1 MRRTELLQLQQKLA
15 KTFRTFT
22 AKIGSRAETF
32 SYANKCT
39 GGALVDYTDHVILDV
54 ILNGLYD
61 TDIRREVL
69 AAQGILEKPLNDITL
84 LPPYSLSLLSRKKGG
99 FTKHRHYPLS
109 SRSGRRGN
117 TPLLPQYLQGLRGRG
132 PRLDQEIP
140 PNKSRLLQ
148 GQSPQQSHA
157 PCASPTINA
166 KRTLNNGCPAPTTT
180 HVAYSCPQRGAV
192 PQRPPE
198 LLFPCWPENN
208 AKMKAPFVGQKN
220 TSTR

>member
-1 MRRTELLQLQQKLA
+1 MHRWSFGRLHRPCHPWCHPKWTLWHGHQEGSACRTGHPWETVKRYYPSSSLFTVSSFQK
-15 KTFRTFT
+15 KKEF
-22 AKIGSRAETF
+22 
-32 SYANKCT
+32 
-39 GGALVDYTDHVILDV
+39 
-54 ILNGLYD
+54 
-61 TDIRREVL
+61 
-69 AAQGILEKPLNDITL
+69 
-84 LPPYSLSLLSRKKGG
+84 LPN
-99 FTKHRHYPLS
+99 TVTIYPLP

-208 AKMKAPFVGQKN
+208 AKMKDPSSGRKTQARGKSLQGHRK
-220 TSTR
+220 